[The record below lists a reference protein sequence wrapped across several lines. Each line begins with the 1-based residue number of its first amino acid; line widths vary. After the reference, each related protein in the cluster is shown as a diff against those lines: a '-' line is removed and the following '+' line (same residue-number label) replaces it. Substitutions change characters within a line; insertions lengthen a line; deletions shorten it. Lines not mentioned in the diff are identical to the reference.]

1 MEKIFKKASERLYF
15 LSQLTRAKVQRK
27 DLVKFYVTCIRPALT
42 YACEVYNFN
51 LQEKE
56 KSSLEAKSIKIQIK
70 KSTSIDLPNLSIFSM
85 VLKYK
90 IITENQTPF
99 YFK

>member
-51 LQEKE
+51 LQEK
-56 KSSLEAKSIKIQIK
+56 KNHPWRQKA
-70 KSTSIDLPNLSIFSM
+70 
-85 VLKYK
+85 
-90 IITENQTPF
+90 
-99 YFK
+99 